1 MINITNTILNNT
13 VNNTTSSTINTE
25 STNDI
30 SVIHPMPDLT
40 LHPSFELVEHRRI
53 ESLQIDVLISKHT
66 QTGAMHYHLA
76 HPSNENAFL
85 VGFRTQP
92 MDSKGEAHIL
102 EHTALCGSAK
112 YPVRDPFFSMI
123 KRSLNTF
130 MNAMTAADWTA
141 YPFATQNKNDYFNL
155 LSVYLD
161 ASFFPNIHPLD
172 FAQEGI
178 RIELDENDKPQFKG
192 IVFNEM
198 KGAMSGEI
206 DQLYHAVAHHL
217 FPTTTYHYNSGGD
230 PADIPDLTHAELVE
244 FHHSHYHPSN
254 SVLMSFGNIA
264 VAETQKK
271 LHQDALSQFESGKK
285 HDSRLEQ
292 RLKAPI
298 TAIETYTV
306 DELREA
312 QTHHVTAWLLPT
324 ITDPQQR
331 LALRLLEGVLIEHAG
346 SPLREY
352 LDSHPLATG
361 PSPLLGL
368 DDSHF
373 EMVFY
378 AGVRGSEPEHAEA
391 VEQGI
396 LNLLTQIAS
405 SEIDAEAIETILHQI
420 EIDQRHIGGDSIPYG
435 LNLMLEG
442 FSTAIHDGNPIDI
455 WEVDEHL
462 LWLREQVKD
471 PNWLPQLLKKHLID
485 NPHRVRV
492 TLVPDEKKS
501 GDLAAAEQARL
512 DAIEATLTAED
523 KVKLKQQA
531 IDLSERQAAEDDLS
545 LLPKVGIEDVPASV
559 SFTYGKQVATTM
571 AGTESVLYQYEAG
584 TNGLYY
590 YQVIMSLQ
598 DQDDIINHPLLPIYL
613 GLLSD
618 LGTDTLSARE
628 FQAVQAAHSSGVT
641 ARISQRTSTHDVDT
655 LTSYFV
661 VATRALNRKPEA
673 IDLVKQVLEHSVF
686 SEHDRIKE
694 LLQQKQSGWQSRLA
708 SAGHAYA
715 MQTASRRMSR
725 QAELEYV
732 RSGLPALNALK
743 EFLSHAKEDGGKWD
757 ELASALMALHQR
769 LAALPKHALI
779 VCEKEQTARLK
790 GLIEQSWQSSSFMV
804 NEQSKTA
811 IEGNIPSEYT
821 QLELTRASEAHLA
834 KGESDSGGLTALKT
848 EQNRQADDVAWLVAT
863 NVYHNA
869 SVYPA
874 VTAGHP
880 DCAALMV
887 LAPYLRNG
895 YLHSAIRERGG
906 AYGGGAGYDANASAF
921 KFFSYRDPH
930 CAETFDHFIQSIEWL
945 LNTPQTSEQL
955 EEAILGIISSM
966 DKPGS
971 PAGEAVKSCFA
982 DLHQRG
988 EAWQQAMRSNILAVT
1003 IEDLKRVAVTYLK
1016 DKTSSKAVLAPYDK
1030 ESIVVDLGF
1039 KVERVAG

>member
-1 MINITNTILNNT
+1 MKQDNAAL
-13 VNNTTSSTINTE
+13 
-25 STNDI
+25 
-30 SVIHPMPDLT
+30 DLT
-40 LHPSFELVEHRRI
+40 LHPSFELIEHRKI
-53 ESLQIDVLISKHT
+53 EALSLDVVISKHK

-76 HPSNENAFL
+76 HPSDENAFL

-155 LSVYLD
+155 LSIYLD
-161 ASFFPNIHPLD
+161 ASFFPNLHPLD

-178 RIELDENDKPQFKG
+178 RVELDDNDKPQFKG

-206 DQLYHAVAHHL
+206 DQLYHSVAHHL

-244 FHHSHYHPSN
+244 FHKSHYHPSN
-254 SVLMSFGNIA
+254 SVIMSFGNIP
-264 VAETQKK
+264 VQQTQAK
-271 LHQDALSQFESGKK
+271 LNEDALAQFGEGKK
-285 HDSRLEQ
+285 HESHPETRLS
-292 RLKAPI
+292 APVQV
-298 TAIETYTV
+298 TETYTV
-306 DELREA
+306 DEVDKA
-312 QTHHVTAWLLPT
+312 QTHHAMAWLLPE
-324 ITDPQQR
+324 ITDPKQR

-346 SPLREY
+346 SPLRAY

-378 AGVRGSEPEHAEA
+378 AGVRGSEPEHADA
-391 VEQGI
+391 IEQGI
-396 LNLLTQIAS
+396 LDLLQQVADN
-405 SEIDAEAIETILHQI
+405 EIDSEAIETILHQI

-462 LWLREQVKD
+462 QWLREQVKD
-471 PNWLPQLLKKHLID
+471 PNWLPGLLQKHLID

-492 TLVPDEKKS
+492 TLVPDATKS
-501 GDLAAAEQARL
+501 AKLAEAEQARL

-523 KVKLKQQA
+523 KQKIREQTEQLTA
-531 IDLSERQAAEDDLS
+531 RQAAEDDLS
-545 LLPKVGIEDVPASV
+545 LLPKVGLEDVPESI
-559 SFTYGKQVATTM
+559 SFTHGKQVDIKL
-571 AGTESVLYQYEAG
+571 AGDDSVLYQYEAG

-590 YQVIMSLQ
+590 YQLIMPLAGQ
-598 DQDDIINHPLLPIYL
+598 DELINHPLLPIYL

-618 LGTDTLSARE
+618 LGTDTLSARD
-628 FQAVQAAHSSGVT
+628 FQALQAAHSSGVT
-641 ARISQRTSTHDVDT
+641 ARVSQRTSPQDPD
-655 LTSYFV
+655 LLSSYFV

-673 IDLVKQVLEHSVF
+673 IDLVKQVLEHSIF
-686 SEHDRIKE
+686 TEKDRIKE
-694 LLQQKQSGWQSRLA
+694 LLQQRRAGWQSRLA
-708 SAGHAYA
+708 SSGHAYA
-715 MQTASRRMSR
+715 MQTASRSMSR

-743 EFLSHAKEDGGKWD
+743 EFLGNAAEDESKWD
-757 ELASALMALHQR
+757 ELSSALVVLHKR
-769 LAALPKHALI
+769 LASLPKQALI
-779 VCEKEQTARLK
+779 VCEPEQTEHFK
-790 GLIEQSWQSSSFMV
+790 QLIEQNWAQSLYTNKV
-804 NEQSKTA
+804 EQDSQA
-811 IEGNIPSEYT
+811 LADSIPNEYT
-821 QLELTRASEAHLA
+821 QLQLERGSAVPQQAPS
-834 KGESDSGGLTALKT
+834 GE
-848 EQNRQADDVAWLVAT
+848 RQAEDMAWLVAT

-869 SVYPA
+869 AAYPVVPA
-874 VTAGHP
+874 DHP
-880 DCAALMV
+880 DTAALMV

-906 AYGGGAGYDANASAF
+906 AYGGGAGYDANACAF

-930 CAETFDHFIQSIEWL
+930 CAETFEHFEQSVNWL
-945 LNTPQTSEQL
+945 LNEPQKPEQL
-955 EEAILGIISSM
+955 EEAILGIVSGM

-971 PAGEAVKSCFA
+971 PAGEAVKSCFS
-982 DLHQRG
+982 DLHNRG
-988 EAWQQAMRSNILAVT
+988 EAWQQKMRGNILAVT
-1003 IEDLKRVAVTYLK
+1003 LEDLQRVATTYLK
-1016 DKTSSKAVLAPYDK
+1016 DKPSSKAVLAPYDK
-1030 ESIVVDLGF
+1030 EEVVQQLGF
-1039 KVERVAG
+1039 KVAKVAS

>member
-1 MINITNTILNNT
+1 MKQDNAAL
-13 VNNTTSSTINTE
+13 
-25 STNDI
+25 
-30 SVIHPMPDLT
+30 DLT
-40 LHPSFELVEHRRI
+40 LHPSFELIQHRKI
-53 ESLQIDVLISKHT
+53 EALSLDVLISKHK

-76 HPSNENAFL
+76 HPSDENAFL

-161 ASFFPNIHPLD
+161 ASFFPNLHPLD

-178 RIELDENDKPQFKG
+178 RVELDEKDKPQFKG

-206 DQLYHAVAHHL
+206 DQLYHSVAHHL

-230 PADIPDLTHAELVE
+230 PADIPDLTHAELIE
-244 FHHSHYHPSN
+244 FHKSHYHPSN
-254 SVLMSFGNIA
+254 SVIMSFGNIP
-264 VAETQKK
+264 VQQTQAK
-271 LHQDALSQFESGKK
+271 LHEDALAQFGEGKK
-285 HDSRLEQ
+285 HESRPET
-292 RLKAPI
+292 RLSAPVQV
-298 TAIETYTV
+298 TETYTV
-306 DELREA
+306 DEVDKA
-312 QTHHVTAWLLPT
+312 QTHHAMAWLLPE
-324 ITDPQQR
+324 ITDPKQR

-346 SPLREY
+346 SPLRAY

-378 AGVRGSEPEHAEA
+378 AGVRGSEAEHADA
-391 VEQGI
+391 VEQGV
-396 LNLLTQIAS
+396 LDLLQQVAD
-405 SEIDAEAIETILHQI
+405 SEIDPEAIETILHQI

-462 LWLREQVKD
+462 QWLREQVKD
-471 PNWLPQLLKKHLID
+471 PSWLPGLLQKHLID

-492 TLVPDEKKS
+492 TLVPDATKS
-501 GDLAAAEQARL
+501 AKLAEAEQARL
-512 DAIEATLTAED
+512 DAIEATLTEAD
-523 KVKLKQQA
+523 KQKLKEQA
-531 IDLSERQAAEDDLS
+531 EQLTARQAAEDDLS
-545 LLPKVGIEDVPASV
+545 LLPKVGLEDVPDSI
-559 SFTYGKQVATTM
+559 SFIHGKQVDIKL
-571 AGTESVLYQYEAG
+571 AGDDSVLYQYEAG

-590 YQVIMSLQ
+590 YQVIMPLAGQ
-598 DQDDIINHPLLPIYL
+598 DELINHPLLPIYL
-613 GLLSD
+613 GLLSE
-618 LGTDTLSARE
+618 LGTDTLSARD
-628 FQAVQAAHSSGVT
+628 FQALQAAHSSGVT
-641 ARISQRTSTHDVDT
+641 ARISQRTSPQNPD
-655 LTSYFV
+655 LLSSYFV

-673 IDLVKQVLEHSVF
+673 IDLVKQVLEHSIF
-686 SEHDRIKE
+686 TEKDRIKE
-694 LLQQKQSGWQSRLA
+694 LLQQRRAGWQSRLA
-708 SAGHAYA
+708 SSGHAYA
-715 MQTASRRMSR
+715 MQTASRSMSR

-743 EFLSHAKEDGGKWD
+743 EFLGNATEDESKWD
-757 ELASALMALHQR
+757 ELSSALVVLHKR
-769 LAALPKHALI
+769 LASLPKQAVI
-779 VCEKEQTARLK
+779 VCEPEQTENFK
-790 GLIEQSWQSSSFMV
+790 QLIEQNWAQSLYTNKV
-804 NEQSKTA
+804 EQDSQA
-811 IEGNIPSEYT
+811 LANSIPAEYT
-821 QLELTRASEAHLA
+821 QLQLERGSAVPQEADTL
-834 KGESDSGGLTALKT
+834 D
-848 EQNRQADDVAWLVAT
+848 RQADDMAWLVAT

-869 SVYPA
+869 AAYPVVPA
-874 VTAGHP
+874 DHP
-880 DCAALMV
+880 DTAALMV

-895 YLHSAIRERGG
+895 YLHGAIRERGG
-906 AYGGGAGYDANASAF
+906 AYGGGAGYDANACAF

-930 CAETFDHFIQSIEWL
+930 CAETFEHFEQSVNWL
-945 LNTPQTSEQL
+945 LNEPQKPEQL
-955 EEAILGIISSM
+955 EEAILGIISGM

-982 DLHQRG
+982 DLHNRG
-988 EAWQQAMRSNILAVT
+988 EAWQQKMRGNILAVT
-1003 IEDLKRVAVTYLK
+1003 LEDLQRVATTYLK
-1016 DKTSSKAVLAPYDK
+1016 DKPSSKAVLAPHDK
-1030 ESIVVDLGF
+1030 EEVVQQLGF
-1039 KVERVAG
+1039 KVAKVAS

>member
-1 MINITNTILNNT
+1 MKQDNAAL
-13 VNNTTSSTINTE
+13 
-25 STNDI
+25 
-30 SVIHPMPDLT
+30 DLT
-40 LHPSFELVEHRRI
+40 LHPSFELIQHRKI
-53 ESLQIDVLISKHT
+53 EALSLDVLISKHK

-76 HPSNENAFL
+76 HPSDENAFL

-161 ASFFPNIHPLD
+161 ASFFPNLHPLD

-178 RIELDENDKPQFKG
+178 RVELDEKGKPQFKG

-206 DQLYHAVAHHL
+206 DQLYHSVAHHL

-230 PADIPDLTHAELVE
+230 PADIPDLTHAELIE
-244 FHHSHYHPSN
+244 FHKSHYHPSN
-254 SVLMSFGNIA
+254 SVIMSFGNIP
-264 VAETQKK
+264 VQQTQAK
-271 LHQDALSQFESGKK
+271 LHEDALAQFGEGKK
-285 HDSRLEQ
+285 HESRPET
-292 RLKAPI
+292 RLSAPVQV
-298 TAIETYTV
+298 TETYTV
-306 DELREA
+306 DEVDKA
-312 QTHHVTAWLLPT
+312 QTHHAMAWLLPE
-324 ITDPQQR
+324 ITDPKQR

-346 SPLREY
+346 SPLRAY

-378 AGVRGSEPEHAEA
+378 AGVRGSEAEHADA
-391 VEQGI
+391 VEQGV
-396 LNLLTQIAS
+396 LDLLQQVAD
-405 SEIDAEAIETILHQI
+405 SEIDPEAIETILHQI

-462 LWLREQVKD
+462 QWLREQVKD
-471 PNWLPQLLKKHLID
+471 PSWLPGLLQKHLID

-492 TLVPDEKKS
+492 TLVPDATKS
-501 GDLAAAEQARL
+501 AKLAEAEQARL
-512 DAIEATLTAED
+512 DAIEATLTEAD
-523 KVKLKQQA
+523 KQKLKEQA
-531 IDLSERQAAEDDLS
+531 EQLTARQAAEDDLS
-545 LLPKVGIEDVPASV
+545 LLPKVGLEDVPDSI
-559 SFTYGKQVATTM
+559 SFIHGKQVDIKL
-571 AGTESVLYQYEAG
+571 AGDDSVLYQYEAG

-590 YQVIMSLQ
+590 YQVIMPLAGQ
-598 DQDDIINHPLLPIYL
+598 DELINHPLLPIYL
-613 GLLSD
+613 GLLSE
-618 LGTDTLSARE
+618 LGTDTLSARD
-628 FQAVQAAHSSGVT
+628 FQALQAAHSSGVT
-641 ARISQRTSTHDVDT
+641 ARISQRTSPQNPD
-655 LTSYFV
+655 LLSSYFV

-673 IDLVKQVLEHSVF
+673 IDLVKQVLEHSIF
-686 SEHDRIKE
+686 TEKDRIKE
-694 LLQQKQSGWQSRLA
+694 LLQQRRAGWQSRLA
-708 SAGHAYA
+708 SSGHAYA
-715 MQTASRRMSR
+715 MQTASRSMSR

-743 EFLSHAKEDGGKWD
+743 EFLGNATEDESKWD
-757 ELASALMALHQR
+757 ELSSALVVLHKR
-769 LAALPKHALI
+769 LASLPKQAVI
-779 VCEKEQTARLK
+779 VCEPEQTENFK
-790 GLIEQSWQSSSFMV
+790 QLIEQNWAQSLYTNKV
-804 NEQSKTA
+804 EQDSQA
-811 IEGNIPSEYT
+811 LANSIPAEYT
-821 QLELTRASEAHLA
+821 QLQLERGSAVPQEAASL
-834 KGESDSGGLTALKT
+834 D
-848 EQNRQADDVAWLVAT
+848 RQADDMAWLVAT

-869 SVYPA
+869 TAYPVVPA
-874 VTAGHP
+874 DHP
-880 DCAALMV
+880 DTAALMV

-895 YLHSAIRERGG
+895 YLHGAIRERGG
-906 AYGGGAGYDANASAF
+906 AYGGGAGYDANACAF

-930 CAETFDHFIQSIEWL
+930 CAETFEHFEQSVNWL
-945 LNTPQTSEQL
+945 LNEPQKPEQL
-955 EEAILGIISSM
+955 EEAILGIISGM

-982 DLHQRG
+982 DLHNRG
-988 EAWQQAMRSNILAVT
+988 EAWQQKMRGNILAVT
-1003 IEDLKRVAVTYLK
+1003 LEDLQRVATTYLK
-1016 DKTSSKAVLAPYDK
+1016 DKPSSKAVLAPHDK
-1030 ESIVVDLGF
+1030 EEVVQQLGF
-1039 KVERVAG
+1039 KVAKVAS

>member
-1 MINITNTILNNT
+1 MQQQSA
-13 VNNTTSSTINTE
+13 TTYS
-25 STNDI
+25 
-30 SVIHPMPDLT
+30 PDLT
-40 LHPSFELVEHRRI
+40 LHPSFELIEHRKI
-53 ESLQIDVLISKHT
+53 EALSLDVLISKHS

-76 HPSNENAFL
+76 HPSDENAFL

-178 RIELDENDKPQFKG
+178 RVELDDNDKPQFKG

-206 DQLYHAVAHHL
+206 DQLYHTVAHHL

-230 PADIPDLTHAELVE
+230 PADIPDLTHPELVA
-244 FHHSHYHPSN
+244 FHKSHYHPSN
-254 SVLMSFGNIA
+254 SVIMSFGNIP
-264 VAETQKK
+264 VSETQSKI
-271 LHQDALSQFESGKK
+271 HEDALTQFEMGKK
-285 HDSRLEQ
+285 HESRPEQ
-292 RLKAPI
+292 RLTAPVQV
-298 TAIETYTV
+298 TETYTV
-306 DELREA
+306 DEVDKA
-312 QTHHVTAWLLPT
+312 QTHHVMAWLLPA
-324 ITDPQQR
+324 ITNPKQR

-346 SPLREY
+346 SPLRAY

-368 DDSHF
+368 DDSHY

-378 AGVRGSEPEHAEA
+378 TGVRGSEEAHADEI
-391 VEQGI
+391 ERGI
-396 LNLLTQIAS
+396 LELLEQVAN
-405 SEIDAEAIETILHQI
+405 SEIDPEAIETILHQI

-442 FSTAIHDGNPIDI
+442 FSTAIHDGNPIDV
-455 WEVDEHL
+455 WQVDEHL
-462 LWLREQVKD
+462 VWLREQVKD
-471 PNWLPQLLKKHLID
+471 PAWLPGLLKQHLLD

-492 TLVPDEKKS
+492 TMIPDATK
-501 GDLAAAEQARL
+501 AAKIADAEQARL
-512 DAIEATLTAED
+512 DEIEANLTDDD
-523 KVKLKQQA
+523 KAVLRQQA
-531 IDLSERQAAEDDLS
+531 LDLAARQAAPDDLS
-545 LLPKVGIEDVPASV
+545 LLPKVGLEDVPESV
-559 SFTYGKQVATTM
+559 SFIDGEIVDITL
-571 AGTESVLYQYEAG
+571 AGQDSKLHQYEAG

-590 YQVIMSLQ
+590 YQLIMPLAG
-598 DQDDIINHPLLPIYL
+598 QDDIINHPLLPIYL
-613 GLLSD
+613 GLLSE
-618 LGTDTLSARE
+618 LGTDTLSARD

-641 ARISQRTSTHDVDT
+641 ARISQRTSVFDADT

-673 IDLVKQVLEHSVF
+673 IDLVKQVLEHSIF
-686 SEHDRIKE
+686 TEHDRIKE
-694 LLQQKQSGWQSRLA
+694 LLQQKRSGWQSRLA

-715 MQTASRRMSR
+715 MQTASRGMSR
-725 QAELEYV
+725 QSELEYV

-743 EFLSHAKEDGGKWD
+743 EFLDNASEDSGKWD
-757 ELASALMALHQR
+757 ELATALMVLHKR
-769 LAALPKHALI
+769 LVSLPKEALI
-779 VCEKEQTARLK
+779 VCEPEQTERFK
-790 GLIEQSWQSSSFMV
+790 DLIEQSWQESLYAGKVDCSAELFES
-804 NEQSKTA
+804 
-811 IEGNIPSEYT
+811 IPEEYT
-821 QLELTRASEAHLA
+821 HLQLTLTTPETKAADSENTQVIV
-834 KGESDSGGLTALKT
+834 D
-848 EQNRQADDVAWLVAT
+848 RQADDLAWLVAT

-869 SVYPA
+869 AVYPA
-874 VTAGHP
+874 VTADHA
-880 DCAALMV
+880 DCAPLMV

-906 AYGGGAGYDANASAF
+906 AYGGGAGYDANACAF

-930 CAETFDHFIQSIEWL
+930 CAETFEHFIQSVEWL
-945 LNTPQTSEQL
+945 LNEPQQPEQL
-955 EEAILGIISSM
+955 EEAILGIVSGM

-982 DLHQRG
+982 DLHERG
-988 EAWQQAMRSNILAVT
+988 EAWQQKMRGNILAVT
-1003 IEDLKRVAVTYLK
+1003 LDDLKRVAEMYLK
-1016 DKTSSKAVLAPYDK
+1016 DKPCTKAVLAPHDK
-1030 ESIVVDLGF
+1030 EEAVKALGF
-1039 KVERVAG
+1039 KVDKVSS